1 MKHIITL
8 SGDIG
13 SGKSSVAAELQKLT
27 AYDII
32 GTGRI
37 QRAIAERRGL
47 TTLEL
52 NKISETDRSID
63 DEIDHFVIELG
74 KSRDDLIID
83 SRLAW
88 HFIPAAFKVY
98 LSVDA
103 MIGAERVFNAGRS
116 DENNPSLEAT
126 LQNNMKRQ
134 ASEDQRFHK
143 LYDVHF
149 RRFDNYDLIV
159 DTSYTAPEKIARKIR
174 DCFEQRNQGLAFPE
188 LWLDPR
194 KLLPTRLPERENED
208 ASASRNDQPITVF
221 MHEGLLYI
229 ADGHKRTLAAR
240 KAGCDLIPARIM
252 HGEPERRFSELAGAV
267 SSAMLKGW
275 EAAMGFHYPLYPEA
289 LRSV

>member
-32 GTGRI
+32 GTGKI

-52 NKISETDRSID
+52 NKISETDRSVD
-63 DEIDHFVIELG
+63 DEIDNYVIETG
-74 KSRDDLIID
+74 KTQDDLIID

-103 MIGAERVFNAGRS
+103 LIGAERVFNAGRS
-116 DENNPSLEAT
+116 DEHNPSLEAT
-126 LQNNMKRQ
+126 LQNNLKRQ
-134 ASEDQRFHK
+134 SSEDQRFYK

-149 RRFDNYDLIV
+149 RRYDNYDLIV
-159 DTSYTAPEKIARKIR
+159 DTSYTAPEAIARKIY
-174 DCFEQRNQGLAFPE
+174 DCFEQRNQGGEFPE

-194 KLLPTRLPERENED
+194 RLLPTQKLEAGENSEFD
-208 ASASRNDQPITVF
+208 FAAPISVF
-221 MHEGLLYI
+221 VHDGLIYI
-229 ADGHKRTLAAR
+229 ADGHQQMLAAR
-240 KAGCDLIPARIM
+240 KAGLDLIPARILT
-252 HGEPERRFSELAGAV
+252 EDAANFSELAGAV
-267 SSAMLKGW
+267 SPSMRQAW
-275 EAAMGFHYPLYPEA
+275 EAAMD
-289 LRSV
+289 VNI

>member
-52 NKISETDRSID
+52 NKVSETDRSVD
-63 DEIDHFVIELG
+63 DEIDNYVIEIG
-74 KSRDDLIID
+74 KTRDNLIID

-88 HFIPAAFKVY
+88 HFIPVAFKVY

-126 LQNNMKRQ
+126 LQNNLKRQ
-134 ASEDQRFHK
+134 SSEDQRFYK

-149 RRFDNYDLIV
+149 RRYDNYDLIV
-159 DTSYTAPEKIARKIR
+159 DTSYTAPETVARKIKE
-174 DCFEQRNQGLAFPE
+174 CFEQRNQGGEFPE

-194 KLLPTRLPERENED
+194 RLLPTQDMTHEAVGNKE
-208 ASASRNDQPITVF
+208 SAFDFAEPISVF
-221 MHEGLLYI
+221 VHDGLIYI
-229 ADGHKRTLAAR
+229 ADGHKKALAAHR
-240 KAGCDLIPARIM
+240 AGMDLIPARILTANESSQSRSF
-252 HGEPERRFSELAGAV
+252 GELADAV
-267 SSAMLKGW
+267 SKSMRQAW
-275 EAAMGFHYPLYPEA
+275 DAAMGVE
-289 LRSV
+289 V

>member
-32 GTGRI
+32 GTGKI

-52 NKISETDRSID
+52 NKISETDRSVD
-63 DEIDHFVIELG
+63 DEIDNYVIETG
-74 KSRDDLIID
+74 KTQDDLIID

-116 DENNPSLEAT
+116 DEHNPSLEAT
-126 LQNNMKRQ
+126 LQNNLKRQ
-134 ASEDQRFHK
+134 SSEDQRFYK

-149 RRFDNYDLIV
+149 RRYDNYDLIV
-159 DTSYTAPEKIARKIR
+159 DTSYTAPEAIARKIY
-174 DCFEQRNQGLAFPE
+174 DCFEQRNQGGAFPE

-194 KLLPTRLPERENED
+194 RLLPTQELELDAGENNAFD
-208 ASASRNDQPITVF
+208 FGQPISVF
-221 MHEGLLYI
+221 VHDGLIYI
-229 ADGHKRTLAAR
+229 AEGHQKTLAAR
-240 KAGCDLIPARIM
+240 KAGLDLIPARLLT
-252 HGEPERRFSELAGAV
+252 EDAASFSELAGAV
-267 SSAMLKGW
+267 SPSMRQAW
-275 EAAMGFHYPLYPEA
+275 EAAMDVNG
-289 LRSV
+289 

>member
-32 GTGRI
+32 GTGKI

-52 NKISETDRSID
+52 NKISETDRSVD
-63 DEIDHFVIELG
+63 DEIDNYVIEIG
-74 KSRDDLIID
+74 KTKDDLIID

-88 HFIPAAFKVY
+88 HFIHAAFKVY

-103 MIGAERVFNAGRS
+103 LIGAERVFNAGRS
-116 DENNPSLEAT
+116 DEHNPSLEAT
-126 LQNNMKRQ
+126 LQNNLKRQ
-134 ASEDQRFHK
+134 SSEDQRFYK

-149 RRFDNYDLIV
+149 RRYDNYDLIV
-159 DTSYTAPEKIARKIR
+159 DTSYTAPEAIARKIYE
-174 DCFEQRNQGLAFPE
+174 CFEKRNQGGEFPE

-194 KLLPTRLPERENED
+194 RLLPTQDLEIDVGGNSGFDFAE
-208 ASASRNDQPITVF
+208 PISVF
-221 MHEGLLYI
+221 VHDGLIYI
-229 ADGHKRTLAAR
+229 ADGHQQTLAAR
-240 KAGCDLIPARIM
+240 KAGLDLIPARILT
-252 HGEPERRFSELAGAV
+252 EDAANFSELAGAV
-267 SSAMLKGW
+267 SPSMRQAWK
-275 EAAMGFHYPLYPEA
+275 AAMD
-289 LRSV
+289 VDV